1 MKDFDL
7 FLDKESFSA
16 WNKFIKNENNIGHVS
31 RISNADD
38 LRKHITNCMESSRST
53 ISRIKQDIGDLSPKV
68 ILEIGCSAGTNCLA
82 LQEAFP
88 EALVIGIEPEKEAIA
103 AAQSLHSAW
112 TGQFPYFL
120 QGVGELVALPSQS
133 VDLIVCHTVIEHVS
147 NVPDVIQ
154 EIARI
159 LKPSGIAH
167 LEAPNYLWPYEPH
180 LEIWT
185 IPKLG
190 KGFVSFCARVQGR
203 SSMIPFLKHLQFVTP
218 FQLEHLF
225 LRHGLTWHNR
235 MSDKIMATMNGQGNI
250 KKYKFLSKVLELLGH
265 LGLTSIV
272 SKALVRTG
280 VYPSVLYTLK
290 QP

>member
-1 MKDFDL
+1 MCFNHKNL
-7 FLDKESFSA
+7 NNFSISS
-16 WNKFIKNENNIGHVS
+16 WKIFF
-31 RISNADD
+31 SNAENSGHTSREIDGLD
-38 LRKHITNCMESSRST
+38 LKTHITNCIKSSRST

-103 AAQSLHSAW
+103 AAQSLQSAW

-133 VDLIVCHTVIEHVS
+133 IDLIICHTVIEHVS

-190 KGFVSFCARVQGR
+190 KGFVSFCARLQGR

-218 FQLEHLF
+218 FQLERLF

-235 MSDKIMATMNGQGNI
+235 MSDKIMATMNRQGNI
-250 KKYKFLSKVLELLGH
+250 KKYKLLSRVLELLGY

-272 SKALVRTG
+272 SKALVRLG
-280 VYPSVLYTLK
+280 IYPSVLYTLK
-290 QP
+290 HP

>member
-154 EIARI
+154 
-159 LKPSGIAH
+159 
-167 LEAPNYLWPYEPH
+167 
-180 LEIWT
+180 
-185 IPKLG
+185 
-190 KGFVSFCARVQGR
+190 
-203 SSMIPFLKHLQFVTP
+203 
-218 FQLEHLF
+218 
-225 LRHGLTWHNR
+225 
-235 MSDKIMATMNGQGNI
+235 
-250 KKYKFLSKVLELLGH
+250 
-265 LGLTSIV
+265 
-272 SKALVRTG
+272 
-280 VYPSVLYTLK
+280 
-290 QP
+290 